1 VIVVDTS
8 ALIAVLQGEPEAL
21 ACRAAIADADELLIA
36 APNLTEAL
44 IVAARRQLHGEMG
57 RLIADL
63 ALTVVPFDE
72 AAAYAAVSAYVR
84 WGKGFHRAKLNLGDA
99 FAYALA
105 KEHDCPLLFV
115 GDDFARTDVKPAF
128 SPA

>member
-1 VIVVDTS
+1 MIVLDTS
-8 ALIAVLQGEPEAL
+8 ALIAILQGEPEAQ
-21 ACRAAIADADELLIA
+21 ACRSAIAEADELLIA

-44 IVAARRQLHGEMG
+44 IVAAGRQLHGEMG

-63 ALTVVPFDE
+63 ALTVVPLDE
-72 AAAYAAVSAYVR
+72 AAAYAALRAYVR

-105 KEHDCPLLFV
+105 KERDCPLLFV
-115 GDDFARTDVKPAF
+115 GDDFARTDVKPAV
-128 SPA
+128 